1 MKLSKLIEIL
11 KETMSYNGD
20 MDVVGIIDGEVFDE
34 LELNCAGEDSP
45 LYIELYKKQNQEG
58 AK

>member
-1 MKLSKLIEIL
+1 
-11 KETMSYNGD
+11 MSYNGD

-45 LYIELYKKQNQEG
+45 LYIELYKKQNQEDT
-58 AK
+58 K